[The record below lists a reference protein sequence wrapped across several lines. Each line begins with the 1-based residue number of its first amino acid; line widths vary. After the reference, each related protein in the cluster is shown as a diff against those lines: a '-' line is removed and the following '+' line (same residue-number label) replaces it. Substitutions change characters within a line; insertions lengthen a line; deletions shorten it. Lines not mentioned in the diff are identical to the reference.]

1 MKTALIVAG
10 ALATANAGW
19 AQIDPDLTE
28 IYGAVGD
35 DLYTAFT
42 YEGSGDLKIGTK
54 YPTYNQENNVIQ
66 RAMVYVDGVYKF

>member
-42 YEGSGDLKIGTK
+42 Y
-54 YPTYNQENNVIQ
+54 
-66 RAMVYVDGVYKF
+66 